1 MCSACLYWERTLE
14 ACAWFPRFVP
24 HVAFPLLDFVLY
36 PFDIIT
42 AIEEYTLWPL
52 SPGEPSKLELVSG
65 NFPMKNILPAAY
77 KLDLRTE
84 VTMGKEA
91 S

>member
-1 MCSACLYWERTLE
+1 M
-14 ACAWFPRFVP
+14 
-24 HVAFPLLDFVLY
+24 
-36 PFDIIT
+36 
-42 AIEEYTLWPL
+42 
-52 SPGEPSKLELVSG
+52 SPGESSKLELVLG
-65 NFPMKNILPAAY
+65 NFPTKNILPAAY